1 MKVAMSRTEPSLNNP
16 AKPMPATR
24 RLILWQTMAVAAVT
38 LFVALMAAGIVRSAQ
53 EQRKSGPAPDFT
65 LSLFGGGQITLSEL
79 RGQVV
84 VINFWASWCDPCRD
98 EAPFLERAWRKRKD
112 QGVMFIGI
120 DYLDSEKEALA
131 YLKEFDITYPN
142 GPDLASKIAQQYR
155 IRGVPET
162 FIVNPEGRIVFF
174 KPGPMTEEEL
184 LAELAKLGH

>member
-1 MKVAMSRTEPSLNNP
+1 MTDSTRTSEGP
-16 AKPMPATR
+16 
-24 RLILWQTMAVAAVT
+24 VAAGQRSPGLIV
-38 LFVALMAAGIVRSAQ
+38 LLAVVVVLLALLAYGLVRQGVSQ
-53 EQRKSGPAPDFT
+53 PKSGPAPDFT
-65 LSLFGGGQITLSEL
+65 LQLFDGGQISLSEL
-79 RGQVV
+79 RGRPVI
-84 VINFWASWCDPCRD
+84 INFWASWCDPCRD

>member
-1 MKVAMSRTEPSLNNP
+1 MVETEPP
-16 AKPMPATR
+16 GKGATEIR
-24 RLILWQTMAVAAVT
+24 CLRVWQTLAVGAVV

-65 LSLFGGGQITLSEL
+65 LPLYGGGEITLSAL

-84 VINFWASWCDPCRD
+84 VLNFWASWCDPCRD

-142 GPDLASKIAQQYR
+142 GPDLASKIAQKYR

-162 FIVNPEGRIVFF
+162 FIVDPEGRIVFF
-174 KPGPMTEEEL
+174 KPGPMTEQEL
-184 LAELAKLGH
+184 LSELAKLGY